1 MAKNPYLIHLAGKC
15 AVIYGC
21 YHRFV
26 SISGQHMQSPGK
38 GRVGP
43 PGPPG
48 KQGPA
53 GTPGKQGPAG
63 TPGKQGPA
71 GPKGLKGKK
80 GKRPR
85 DQGKK

>member
-1 MAKNPYLIHLAGKC
+1 MSGKY

-21 YHRFV
+21 YHRCV
-26 SISGQHMQSPGK
+26 SISGQQMQNPGK

-53 GTPGKQGPAG
+53 G
-63 TPGKQGPA
+63 
-71 GPKGLKGKK
+71 PKGSKGILGRETTKIDMKGKTK
-80 GKRPR
+80 IVKR
-85 DQGKK
+85 QL